1 LRPTSDHPQ
10 RRRDSYG
17 LLVGVAGSPVAILIG
32 AVWGFAESTLFF
44 IVPDVWLGFVAIFA
58 RRWAGAV
65 LVAAIVG
72 AVIGSVALWYWS
84 LASGPVVY
92 RLLLELPGLNEV
104 DLMQARGALV
114 SQGAP
119 AIAFAWLQAV
129 PIKVYVH
136 EAALVGVPLA
146 DVLANVAFNR
156 FVRLGLVV
164 AVAAAAGRV
173 LETPIRAR
181 AAVSVVAYVVLWLG
195 LYAAYYALHG
205 A

>member
-1 LRPTSDHPQ
+1 LTPTSDRPQ
-10 RRRDSYG
+10 RRDGAYG
-17 LLVGVAGSPVAILIG
+17 LIAGVAGSPVALLIG
-32 AVWGFAESTLFF
+32 AVWGFAEATLFF

-58 RRWAGAV
+58 RRWAGGV
-65 LVAAIVG
+65 VVAAIVG
-72 AVIGSVALWYWS
+72 AAIGSVVLWYWS
-84 LASGPVVY
+84 LASGPVVS

-104 DLMQARGALV
+104 DLVQARGALV

-146 DVLANVAFNR
+146 DVLAYVAFNR
-156 FVRLGLVV
+156 LVRLGLVV
-164 AVAAAAGRV
+164 ALAAVVGRV
-173 LETPIRAR
+173 LETMIRAR
-181 AAVSVVAYVVLWLG
+181 AAVAVVGYVVLWLG